1 MATAPNKVK
10 YNLKNVHYAVHN
22 PPEEGDMPTLGTPVP
37 IKGAVSL
44 SLNAQ
49 GNSTPFYADGMVYY
63 MVNSNNGYQGDLQ
76 IALIPD
82 TFRKD
87 VLFEVEDTT
96 SKVLSEYN
104 DVQPKNIAL
113 LFEFDGDVKAI
124 RHVLYNCKV
133 TRPSITGQTTTETVE
148 PQTDTLSLA
157 ATPLPNGLI
166 KSHTTADTTDEA
178 YNAWYENVYMPEER
192 VPAAKA

>member
-1 MATAPNKVK
+1 MATANKVK
-10 YNLKNVHYAVHN
+10 YNLKNVHYAVHT
-22 PPEEGDMPTLGTPVP
+22 PAEEGDMPTMGTPVP

-44 SLNAQ
+44 SMTAQ
-49 GNSTPFYADGMVYY
+49 GNSTPFYADGMIYY
-63 MVNSNNGYQGDLQ
+63 MVNSNNGYQGDLE

-87 VLFEVEDTT
+87 VLGEVEDTT
-96 SKVLSEYN
+96 SKILSEYN

-133 TRPSITGQTTTETVE
+133 TRPSITGQTSTENIE
-148 PQTDTLSLA
+148 PQTDTLTLSS
-157 ATPLPNGLI
+157 TPLPNGLV
-166 KSHTTADTTDEA
+166 KSHTTADTTEEI
-178 YNAWYENVYMPEER
+178 YNNWYKSVTMPAER
-192 VPAAKA
+192 VTV